1 VATVVMMG
9 WVAQEVWRAHQQAM
23 SHTVVAVVL
32 PVAARLLEVVAADP
46 LAQVALALPLL
57 LELQPEQPL

>member
-1 VATVVMMG
+1 
-9 WVAQEVWRAHQQAM
+9 M